1 MIDKLQTIIER
12 YDTLAELMNQ
22 PDAMHNMK
30 AFTQLAREHSGLTE
44 LVEIS
49 KKYIDTYKQLQ
60 DDEEILNGDDP
71 ELKEL
76 VRDEIGHLREDI
88 ALQEEMLKVLL
99 IPKDP
104 NDNKNTILEIRS
116 GTGGDEAALFA
127 SDLFRMYSRF
137 AERRGWKIDPLV
149 LHENE
154 GGGGGGYKEVI
165 ININGKQAYGTLKF
179 ESGAIG
185 SLTTYWAF
193 DNGDWSHTNVID
205 ILYKDQLINW
215 NPSRLR
221 IKENDEYIDKAET
234 SLSIDE
240 VFVEAVRSGDR
251 SQILSPY
258 SDAVKTMAI
267 SIAANQSGHTSNPIQ
282 INTI

>member
-12 YDTLAELMNQ
+12 YDTLAELMSQ

-44 LVEIS
+44 LVELS

-88 ALQEEMLKVLL
+88 ALQEERLKVLL

-127 SDLFRMYSRF
+127 GNL
-137 AERRGWKIDPLV
+137 L
-149 LHENE
+149 
-154 GGGGGGYKEVI
+154 
-165 ININGKQAYGTLKF
+165 Q
-179 ESGAIG
+179 
-185 SLTTYWAF
+185 
-193 DNGDWSHTNVID
+193 
-205 ILYKDQLINW
+205 
-215 NPSRLR
+215 
-221 IKENDEYIDKAET
+221 DK
-234 SLSIDE
+234 
-240 VFVEAVRSGDR
+240 
-251 SQILSPY
+251 
-258 SDAVKTMAI
+258 
-267 SIAANQSGHTSNPIQ
+267 
-282 INTI
+282 